1 METVWAR
8 AVTDLGLSAMGA
20 KRYLIVNADDFGQ
33 SEGVNQ
39 GVIEAHE
46 RGLVT
51 SASLMVH
58 WPAAIEAA
66 AYSREHPSLSLGLHV
81 DLGEW
86 TYDGDRWLPLY
97 DRVPVHDMAGV
108 TAEVARQLTMFRRL
122 VGKAPTHIDSHQ
134 HVHRREP
141 SRAVLIALA
150 RKLAVPLRHF
160 SAAVRYCGYFY
171 GQTAEGHPLPHAI
184 TVTGLINILTTLP
197 PGFTELGCHPGIG
210 HDLATMYRRK
220 RAEEVRTLCDPQ
232 LRTALVV
239 MEIELRS
246 FLGLPHLTS
255 RGHGMA

>member
-1 METVWAR
+1 MPRVEAIWAR
-8 AVTDLGLSAMGA
+8 VVTDLGLSAMTA

-51 SASLMVH
+51 SASLIVR

-66 AYSREHPSLSLGLHV
+66 AYSREHLSLSLGLHV

-86 TYDGDRWLPLY
+86 TYCGDRWLPLY
-97 DRVPVHDMAGV
+97 ERVPIHDMAGV
-108 TAEVARQLTMFRRL
+108 TAEVARQLAMFRRL

-141 SRAVLIALA
+141 VRAVLIALA

-160 SAAVRYCGYFY
+160 SAAVRYCGDFY
-171 GQTAEGHPLPHAI
+171 GQTAEGRPLPHAI
-184 TVTGLINILTTLP
+184 TAAGLIKILTTP
-197 PGFTELGCHPGIG
+197 PAWPH
-210 HDLATMYRRK
+210 
-220 RAEEVRTLCDPQ
+220 RT
-232 LRTALVV
+232 
-239 MEIELRS
+239 
-246 FLGLPHLTS
+246 GLSPRH
-255 RGHGMA
+255 RE